1 MTYLVAAWQWITDP
15 ARWVGADGIAARLGE
30 HLWYTAVAVVIAA
43 VIGIPLGLLVG
54 HTGRGRW
61 VAVASTSAARAIP
74 TLGLITLLALLWGV
88 GLTAPMVAFV
98 ILAIPSIL
106 ASTYAG
112 VAAVEPE
119 VTDAARAM
127 GMTGTHVLTRVELPL
142 ALPMMWGGI
151 RSSALQVVATATL
164 AAYVGS
170 GGAWAVPVPGA
181 PHPGL
186 PADAGRRHPRV
197 WLGARVGDSAGR
209 RTARPGAPRGART
222 GPAMTG

>member
-170 GGAWAVPVPGA
+170 GGLGRYLFRGLRTQDYPQMLAAAILVFGLALALEILLAGA
-181 PHPGL
+181 QHVL
-186 PADAGRRHPRV
+186 V
-197 WLGARVGDSAGR
+197 
-209 RTARPGAPRGART
+209 PRGVRER
-222 GPAMTG
+222 GRQ

>member
-1 MTYLVAAWQWITDP
+1 MTDLVAAWQWITDP

-170 GGAWAVPVPGA
+170 GGLGRYLFRGLRTQDYPQMLAAAILVFGLALALEILLAGA
-181 PHPGL
+181 QHVL
-186 PADAGRRHPRV
+186 V
-197 WLGARVGDSAGR
+197 
-209 RTARPGAPRGART
+209 PRGVRER
-222 GPAMTG
+222 GRQ